1 VSEDD
6 ALIGEGSVPRF
17 PRGVRLQYNAQRQQW
32 MVQAP
37 ERVFVPDEIALA
49 VLQRVDGET
58 SIAAIVDRLARDY
71 AAPREVIR
79 DDVLEL
85 LRDLAGKGV
94 IAL

>member
-1 VSEDD
+1 MNPDL
-6 ALIGEGSVPRF
+6 LIGEGSVPRF
-17 PRGVRLQYNAQRQQW
+17 PRGVRLQYNAQRKQW

-49 VLQRVDGET
+49 VLQRVDGQT
-58 SIAAIVDRLARDY
+58 SIASMVDTLARDY

-79 DDVLEL
+79 EDVLEL

>member
-1 VSEDD
+1 MSGPA
-6 ALIGEGSVPRF
+6 ALTEESVPRF
-17 PRGVRLQYNAQRQQW
+17 PRGARLQFNAQRQQW

-49 VLQRVDGET
+49 VLQRIDGQT
-58 SIAAIVDRLARDY
+58 SVAAIIDALARDY

-85 LRDLAGKGV
+85 LRELAGKGV
-94 IAL
+94 IAA

>member
-1 VSEDD
+1 MNPDP
-6 ALIGEGSVPRF
+6 LIGEGSVPRF
-17 PRGVRLQYNAQRQQW
+17 PRGVRLQYNAQRKQW

-49 VLQRVDGET
+49 VLQRVDGQT
-58 SIAAIVDRLARDY
+58 SIASMVDTLARDY

-79 DDVLEL
+79 EDVLEL

>member
-1 VSEDD
+1 MSEDSFV
-6 ALIGEGSVPRF
+6 GEGSVPRF
-17 PRGVRLQYNAQRQQW
+17 PRGVRLQFNAQRQQW

-49 VLQRVDGET
+49 VLQRVDGAT
-58 SIAAIVDRLARDY
+58 SVAAIIDNLARTY
-71 AAPREVIR
+71 AAPRDVIR
-79 DDVLEL
+79 DDVLEM

>member
-1 VSEDD
+1 MSE
-6 ALIGEGSVPRF
+6 AFLLGEGSVPRF
-17 PRGVRLQYNAQRQQW
+17 PRGVRLQFNAQRQQW

-49 VLQRVDGET
+49 VLQRVDGAT
-58 SIAAIVDRLARDY
+58 SAAIIIDDLARTY
-71 AAPREVIR
+71 SAPREVIR

-94 IAL
+94 ITI

>member
-1 VSEDD
+1 VTVEPV
-6 ALIGEGSVPRF
+6 IGEGSVPRF

-49 VLQRVDGET
+49 VLQRIDGQT
-58 SIAAIVDRLARDY
+58 SVAAIIDTLARDY

-79 DDVLEL
+79 GDVLEL
-85 LRDLAGKGV
+85 LSDLAGKGV
-94 IAL
+94 IAA